1 MNKNTKKK
9 LKKVLKKHLNAKH
22 LFLIVALCLI
32 CLLVYVFVV
41 KPQLNNGEAPEVPEN
56 QSELADLEIN
66 FMMLGNKYAGDSI
79 YIKAGD
85 TDILVDAG
93 SRKNSAPVIKDYLFD
108 ATSNLHSYV
117 EDNKLEYVIATHADQ
132 DHIAAFV
139 GQNGIFKDSNLEIET
154 LIEFPKTNK
163 TTDLYNEY
171 RDAVNDLEK
180 NGTKVYTAL
189 ECYNNENGA
198 TRIIN
203 LADGI
208 ELEILYNYY
217 YEHTTRNENNYS
229 VCFLLRRGEE
239 QFLFTGD
246 LEGEGEELLVDN
258 NNLGEV
264 YLYKMGHH
272 GSKTSS
278 SMKLLNVIKPKVA
291 VATCVAFTTEYT
303 DNMDNTFPT
312 KTAIDNLISIN
323 TVEHLYVP
331 YMVSDNEAG
340 FEEAN
345 GNIVV
350 YANSNGT
357 YVECSKTNLDFFK
370 FEIFEKYRNWL
381 NK

>member
-1 MNKNTKKK
+1 
-9 LKKVLKKHLNAKH
+9 
-22 LFLIVALCLI
+22 
-32 CLLVYVFVV
+32 
-41 KPQLNNGEAPEVPEN
+41 
-56 QSELADLEIN
+56 
-66 FMMLGNKYAGDSI
+66 MLGNKYAGDSI

-93 SRKNSAPVIKDYLFD
+93 SRKNSAPVIKDYLLD
-108 ATSNLHSYV
+108 STSNLHSYV

-139 GQNGIFKDSNLEIET
+139 GANGIFNDPDLEIET
-154 LIEFPKTNK
+154 VIEFALTNK

-171 RDAVNDLEK
+171 REAVNNLEA

-198 TRIIN
+198 TRTIN
-203 LADGI
+203 LANGI
-208 ELEILYNYY
+208 EIEILYNYY
-217 YEHTTRNENNYS
+217 YENKTSNENNYS
-229 VCFLLRRGEE
+229 VCFMLRRGDE

-246 LEGEGEELLVDN
+246 LEGEGEERLVDN
-258 NNLGEV
+258 NDLGEV

-278 SMKLLNVIKPKVA
+278 SMKLLQEIKPKVA

-312 KTAIDNLISIN
+312 KTAIDNLVAIN

-340 FEEAN
+340 YEEAN

-350 YANSNGT
+350 FANNNGT
-357 YVECSKTNLDFFK
+357 YVECSKTNMNFFE
-370 FEIFEKYRNWL
+370 FAIFEKYRNWL
-381 NK
+381 SK

>member
-1 MNKNTKKK
+1 MAKK
-9 LKKVLKKHLNAKH
+9 LNKKIEKEIMKHLKPKH
-22 LFLIVALCLI
+22 ILLLLVLCLLCFI
-32 CLLVYVFVV
+32 IYTFVLE
-41 KPQLNNGEAPEVPEN
+41 PQLQNDTV
-56 QSELADLEIN
+56 LADLEIN

-93 SRKNSAPVIKDYLFD
+93 SRKNSAPVIKDYLLD
-108 ATSNLHSYV
+108 KTSTHSYI

-139 GQNGIFKDSNLEIET
+139 GANGIFKDPNLEVET
-154 LIEFPKTNK
+154 IIEFSLTNK
-163 TTDLYNEY
+163 DTDLYNEY
-171 RDAVNDLEK
+171 REAVNKLEET
-180 NGTKVYTAL
+180 GTKVYTAL

-198 TRIIN
+198 TRVIN
-203 LADGI
+203 LANGI

-217 YEHTTRNENNYS
+217 YENKTSNENNYS
-229 VCFLLRRGEE
+229 VCFMLRRGEE

-246 LEGEGEELLVDN
+246 LEGEGEKLLVEN

-264 YLYKMGHH
+264 YLYKLGHH

-278 SMKLLNVIKPKVA
+278 SMQLLNVIKPKVA

-303 DNMDNTFPT
+303 KDMDNTFPT
-312 KTAIDNLISIN
+312 KTAIDNLFAIN
-323 TVEHLYVP
+323 SVEHLYVP

-340 FEEAN
+340 YEVAN

-350 YANSNGT
+350 FANENGT

-370 FEIFEKYRNWL
+370 FEIFEKYRSWM

>member
-1 MNKNTKKK
+1 MAKSIEKKIEK
-9 LKKVLKKHLNAKH
+9 ELKKHLKPKH
-22 LFLIVALCLI
+22 IIFLLVLCLI
-32 CLLVYVFVV
+32 GFLIYYFILE
-41 KPQLNNGEAPEVPEN
+41 PHLNNDVNDNNNDPT
-56 QSELADLEIN
+56 SLADLEIN

-93 SRKNSAPVIKDYLFD
+93 SRKNSAPVIKEYLFD
-108 ATSNLHSYV
+108 STSNLHSYV

-139 GQNGIFKDSNLEIET
+139 GANGILKDPNVEVET
-154 LIEFPKTNK
+154 IIEFALTNK

-171 RDAVNDLEK
+171 REAVDALEE

-198 TRIIN
+198 TRVIN
-203 LADGI
+203 LANGI

-217 YEHTTRNENNYS
+217 YENKTSNENNYS
-229 VCFLLRRGEE
+229 VCFMLRRGDE

-246 LEGEGEELLVDN
+246 LEGEGEEKLAN
-258 NNLGEV
+258 NNDLGEV

-278 SMKLLNVIKPKVA
+278 SMKLLQEIKPKVA

-312 KTAIDNLISIN
+312 KAAIDNLVSIGS
-323 TVEHLYVP
+323 VEHLYVP

-340 FEEAN
+340 YEEAN

-350 YANSNGT
+350 FANNNGT
-357 YVECSKTNLDFFK
+357 YVECSKTNMNFFE
-370 FEIFEKYRNWL
+370 FSIFEKYRNWL
-381 NK
+381 IK

>member
-1 MNKNTKKK
+1 MAKSIEKQIQKE
-9 LKKVLKKHLNAKH
+9 LKKHLKPKH
-22 LFLIVALCLI
+22 IIILLVLCLI
-32 CLLVYVFVV
+32 GFLIYTYILE
-41 KPQLNNGEAPEVPEN
+41 PRLNNDDDIDPT
-56 QSELADLEIN
+56 SLADLEIN

-93 SRKNSAPVIKDYLFD
+93 SRKNSAPVIKEYLFD
-108 ATSNLHSYV
+108 STSNLHSYV

-139 GQNGIFKDSNLEIET
+139 GANGILKDPNIEVET
-154 LIEFPKTNK
+154 VIEFALTNK

-171 RDAVNDLEK
+171 REAVNDLEK

-198 TRIIN
+198 TRVIN
-203 LADGI
+203 LANGI

-217 YEHTTRNENNYS
+217 YENKTSNENNYS
-229 VCFLLRRGEE
+229 VCFMLRRGDE

-246 LEGEGEELLVDN
+246 LEGEGEEKLVDN

-278 SMKLLNVIKPKVA
+278 SMKLLQEIKPKVA

-312 KTAIDNLISIN
+312 KTAIDNLVTVN
-323 TVEHLYVP
+323 TIEHLYVP
-331 YMVSDNEAG
+331 YMVSDNDAG
-340 FEEAN
+340 YEEAN

-350 YANSNGT
+350 FANNNGT
-357 YVECSKTNLDFFK
+357 YVECSKTNTNFFE
-370 FEIFEKYRNWL
+370 FAIFEKYRNWL
-381 NK
+381 SK